1 MSNLTTQEDAEE
13 VVRHSLYCSRSS
25 TFFQENSSDLC
36 VPALSP
42 IIIMPKLMSFKQ
54 AETLTLQVP
63 LTQGDHRQ
71 SGRKS
76 VTSLQEEKQEVPS
89 TRRKEEEADELVQQ

>member
-1 MSNLTTQEDAEE
+1 MQRRLLGTACIVPAPQP
-13 VVRHSLYCSRSS
+13 
-25 TFFQENSSDLC
+25 FQENSSDLC
-36 VPALSP
+36 APALSP

>member
-1 MSNLTTQEDAEE
+1 VLQLKLRCSRITQEDAEE

-25 TFFQENSSDLC
+25 
-36 VPALSP
+36 
-42 IIIMPKLMSFKQ
+42 
-54 AETLTLQVP
+54 TLQVP